1 MFKPKIWLIATTLG
15 LSVVVGGIM
24 TSAVQAAN
32 EIILGATL
40 AKTGPYST
48 TARTSETAIDLAVE
62 EINKAGGING
72 MKIKL
77 IKFDTGGDPKQA
89 QVAVKRF
96 ATDHRA
102 LAVIGPF
109 ASSEARV
116 AFPAGERIGIV
127 QIPNASSAPK
137 LADKFSYA
145 FRLTESEFVQFTR
158 LIVSMK
164 RKGLKIDNTQIVYV
178 SDEFVSKIVGT
189 KLMPVVFKMQK
200 VEVKGAPVSF
210 ATAAFDISPQI
221 TKLAQSPAQNVAVAG
236 IVEATVKVA
245 KELRRQGHMGRIIG
259 SGLSADPDLAG
270 KLGKDGDGTL
280 YTAWFWKDRNA
291 RTKAFTAKF
300 NALNKKRGITKA
312 NPHHVDA
319 SAYDIVY
326 LLKAVMEKAKITGD
340 PSKLV
345 AERTAIRDTLK
356 TFQFSGVTGDICFDK
371 NGDAELPAYVMEV
384 INSDVR
390 MIDQHPSKKCK

>member
-1 MFKPKIWLIATTLG
+1 MLNSIKWKTTALLG
-15 LSVVVGGIM
+15 AGALAIGLGFSP
-24 TSAVQAAN
+24 AQAAN
-32 EIILGATL
+32 EIILGASL

-48 TARTSETAIDLAVE
+48 TARTSETAIDMAVE
-62 EINKAGGING
+62 EINNSGGING

-77 IKFDTGGDPKQA
+77 VKFDTGGDPKQA

-96 ATDHRA
+96 ATDEKA

-109 ASSEARV
+109 ASGEARV
-116 AFPAGERIGIV
+116 AFPAGERLGIV
-127 QIPNASSAPK
+127 QIPNASSAPGLSAK
-137 LADKFSYA
+137 HSYA
-145 FRLTESEFVQFTR
+145 FRLTESEFLQFTR
-158 LIVSMK
+158 LVVSMK
-164 RKGLKIDNTQIVYV
+164 RKGLKIDNTQIAYV

-189 KLMPVVFKMQK
+189 KLMPAVFKMQK
-200 VEVKGAPVSF
+200 VEVLGEPVSF
-210 ATAAFDISPQI
+210 ATAAFDIAPQI
-221 TKLAQSPAQNVAVAG
+221 TKLAQKPAQNVAVGG

-245 KELRRQGHMGRIIG
+245 KELRRQGHKGRIIG

-280 YTAWFWKDRNA
+280 YAAWFWKDRNEK
-291 RTKAFTAKF
+291 TKAFTAKF
-300 NALNKKRGITKA
+300 NKLNKARGISKV

-340 PSKLV
+340 PAKLA

-371 NGDAELPAYVMEV
+371 NGDAELPAYIMEV
-384 INSDVR
+384 VNSDVR
-390 MIDQHPSKKCK
+390 MIDQHPSKKCN

>member
-1 MFKPKIWLIATTLG
+1 MKKLKVLTATAMALG
-15 LSVVVGGIM
+15 L
-24 TSAVQAAN
+24 AVAFTGATGAQAADQ
-32 EIILGATL
+32 IVLGASL

-48 TARTSETAIDLAVE
+48 TARTSETAIDLAVA

-72 MKIKL
+72 KQIKL

-96 ATDHRA
+96 ATDHKA
-102 LAVIGPF
+102 LAVVGPF
-109 ASSEARV
+109 ASGEARV
-116 AFPAGERIGIV
+116 AFPAGERLGIV

-145 FRLTESEFVQFTR
+145 FRLTESEFLQFTR
-158 LIVSMK
+158 LIISMK
-164 RKGLKIDNTQIVYV
+164 RKGLKIDNTQIAYV

-200 VEVKGAPVSF
+200 VKVQGDPVSF
-210 ATAAFDISPQI
+210 ATAAFDIAPQI
-221 TKLAQSPAQNVAVAG
+221 TKLAQNPAQNVAVAG

-245 KELRRQGHMGRIIG
+245 KELRRQGHKGRIIG

-326 LLKAVMEKAKITGD
+326 LLKAVMEKAGVTGD
-340 PSKLV
+340 PAKLV

-356 TFQFSGVTGDICFDK
+356 TFRFSGVTGDICFDK

-390 MIDQHPSKKCK
+390 MIDQHPSKKCN